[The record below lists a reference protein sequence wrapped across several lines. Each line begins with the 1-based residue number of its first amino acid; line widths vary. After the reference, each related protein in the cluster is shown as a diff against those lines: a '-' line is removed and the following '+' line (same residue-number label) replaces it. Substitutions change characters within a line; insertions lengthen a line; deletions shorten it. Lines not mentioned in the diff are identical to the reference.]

1 MTAPKMS
8 TARAYDVLAPAYDLL
23 TNGYAYGPWLAA
35 IDRLATEHG
44 LPVRRAL
51 DGHHVAAR
59 GALGEHGVP
68 ARGALGEHGVPARWA
83 LDVACGTGKSLAAL
97 LDLGYMAVGCDGS
110 EGMAAVARRKL
121 AGRADVHVADMCSLP
136 VYGRFDL
143 VTCLDDALNHLPS
156 AADVV
161 RALRGM
167 AANLAEGGLV
177 AFDVNTLSAY
187 RDVGDRIVEDGER
200 IVLWHGGPARLDA
213 PGGRAEVA
221 MDVLSR
227 RGDGLWRRTSA
238 SWGHWHYP
246 LASIPGLAAAAGLE
260 VVAVRG
266 QRTGGVLEADADEER
281 HPKAVFLARRAR
293 PGTPAGPHDER
304 RDDALAAVET

>member
-1 MTAPKMS
+1 MTAVTVS

-23 TNGYAYGPWLAA
+23 TEGYAYGPWLAA
-35 IDRLATEHG
+35 IDALAREHG
-44 LPVRRAL
+44 LSGRR
-51 DGHHVAAR
+51 
-59 GALGEHGVP
+59 
-68 ARGALGEHGVPARWA
+68 A
-83 LDVACGTGKSLAAL
+83 LDVACGTGKSLEAL
-97 LDLGYMAVGCDGS
+97 LDLGYEAIGCDGS
-110 EGMAAVARRKL
+110 AGMAAIARAKL
-121 AGRADVHVADMCSLP
+121 AGRAEVHVADMRALP

-143 VTCLDDALNHLPS
+143 VTCLDDAVNHLPS

-167 AANLAEGGLV
+167 AANLARGGLL

-221 MDVLSR
+221 MDVMSLC
-227 RGDGLWRRTSA
+227 GDGLWRRTSA

-246 LASIPGLAAAAGLE
+246 LTAIPALVAAAGLE
-260 VVAVRG
+260 LVAVRG
-266 QRTGGVLEADADEER
+266 QRTGGQLEADADEER
-281 HPKAVFLARRAR
+281 HRKAVFLAR
-293 PGTPAGPHDER
+293 PGRSGR
-304 RDDALAAVET
+304 RQHALAAVDR